1 MAGLFNTGDATAM
14 FRHLQ
19 IKWVSFYS
27 NPTEEGLI
35 DTLFPMNHLREWI
48 VREEYSDEQVSAQA
62 KILDEQLWAME
73 EYKIVNSLCNHTKHY
88 KPNLKKNPPY
98 VTTELKG
105 ARAGLMKCGDP
116 LDVSH
121 FMVDGREVRDIFI
134 EVYRIYYAFFEPADE
149 NDCQAYRG

>member
-1 MAGLFNTGDATAM
+1 MAGLFNTGDARAM

-62 KILDEQLWAME
+62 KILDDQLWAME

-88 KPNLKKNPPY
+88 KPNLKKNP
-98 VTTELKG
+98 
-105 ARAGLMKCGDP
+105 
-116 LDVSH
+116 
-121 FMVDGREVRDIFI
+121 
-134 EVYRIYYAFFEPADE
+134 
-149 NDCQAYRG
+149 

>member
-1 MAGLFNTGDATAM
+1 
-14 FRHLQ
+14 
-19 IKWVSFYS
+19 
-27 NPTEEGLI
+27 
-35 DTLFPMNHLREWI
+35 
-48 VREEYSDEQVSAQA
+48 
-62 KILDEQLWAME
+62 ME

-88 KPNLKKNPPY
+88 KPNLKKNLPY